1 MLVLQIDSITGATL
15 PYVIYVCDVYGN
27 QCAVLTNINT
37 PIPPSITLNIPSQ
50 FNNVPAIGIK
60 IIDANGCEVFE
71 TTYCFEP
78 TPTPTPTPTPIPLS
92 AFTITLLEVGSDVVM
107 SGYGG
112 FNILDL
118 TYVSTSG
125 YGAGLNAQLGIFLL
139 GALSSSSLDSYTG
152 STFSQP
158 ANFGGPATGTTTG
171 SSSAGTSMGVFPANN
186 LLIPTG
192 YISGSYIGGS
202 TTYFNRTLS
211 SFGAIPGIYIY
222 SWGSGVNS
230 SIITLQVGP

>member
-139 GALSSSSLDSYTG
+139 GAFSSLDSYTG

-158 ANFGGPATGTTTG
+158 ANFGGPATGSTTS
-171 SSSAGTSMGVFPANN
+171 SSSAGASMGVFPANN
-186 LLIPTG
+186 LLVPTG

-202 TTYFNRTLS
+202 TTYINRTLS
-211 SFGAIPGIYIY
+211 SFGAIPGTYIY

>member
-71 TTYCFEP
+71 TTYCFDP

-139 GALSSSSLDSYTG
+139 GAFSSLDSYTG

-158 ANFGGPATGTTTG
+158 ANFGGPATGSTTS
-171 SSSAGTSMGVFPANN
+171 SSSAGASMGVFPANN
-186 LLIPTG
+186 LLVPTG

-202 TTYFNRTLS
+202 TTYINRTLS
-211 SFGAIPGIYIY
+211 SFGAIPGTYIY